1 METTMPDLKTA
12 LQSALNEWNQP
23 ETTTVQTTTPSHHAL
38 AAVEQRPEGTR
49 YFSRTT
55 DVSRSTFEYVRDNP
69 HRVTRE
75 VVAALSAHGHNPSSV
90 SSILSQM
97 ARTGLITRESDGT
110 YWTHAR
116 EYTPVKLSALRR
128 DRKATKPKAAKP
140 KTVQPKVEAP
150 KAEAPKVEAP
160 KPTVVL
166 TRKEAA
172 PAPALRVVNSID
184 ELIDQLTVR
193 QAIDLFNKLKGMLA

>member
-1 METTMPDLKTA
+1 MPDLKTA

-23 ETTTVQTTTPSHHAL
+23 ETTTVQTNTAPTPASNSTYT
-38 AAVEQRPEGTR
+38 PTKDGR

-140 KTVQPKVEAP
+140 KAVQPKVEAP
-150 KAEAPKVEAP
+150 KAEAP

-172 PAPALRVVNSID
+172 PAPAAYDVD
-184 ELIDQLTVR
+184 ALIATLTIA
-193 QAIDLFNKLKGMLA
+193 QARDLFAALKRMFA

>member
-1 METTMPDLKTA
+1 MPDLKTA

-128 DRKATKPKAAKP
+128 DRKPTKPKAAKP
-140 KTVQPKVEAP
+140 KAAKPKVEAP
-150 KAEAPKVEAP
+150 KAEAPK
-160 KPTVVL
+160 PTVVI

-172 PAPALRVVNSID
+172 PAPAPDLRVVNSID

>member
-1 METTMPDLKTA
+1 MPDLKSA

-23 ETTTVQTTTPSHHAL
+23 ETTTVQPNTAPSHHAL

-128 DRKATKPKAAKP
+128 DRKPTKPKAAKP

-150 KAEAPKVEAP
+150 KAEAPK
-160 KPTVVL
+160 PTVVL

-172 PAPALRVVNSID
+172 PAPAPDLRVVNSID
-184 ELIDQLTVR
+184 ELISTLTIA
-193 QAIDLFNKLKGMLA
+193 QAKELFDKLRKMFA

>member
-1 METTMPDLKTA
+1 MPDLKSA

-55 DVSRSTFEYVRDNP
+55 DVTRATFEYVRDNP

-75 VVAALSAHGHNPSSV
+75 IVAALSAQGHNPSSV

-128 DRKATKPKAAKP
+128 DRKPTKPKAAKP
-140 KTVQPKVEAP
+140 KAAKPKV
-150 KAEAPKVEAP
+150 EAPKVEAP

-172 PAPALRVVNSID
+172 PAPASDLRVVNSID

>member
-1 METTMPDLKTA
+1 MPDLKTA

-55 DVSRSTFEYVRDNP
+55 DVTRATFEYVRDNP

-75 VVAALSAHGHNPSSV
+75 VVQVLGAQGHNPSSV

-128 DRKATKPKAAKP
+128 DRKPTKPKAAKP
-140 KTVQPKVEAP
+140 KAAKP
-150 KAEAPKVEAP
+150 KAEAPKAEAP

-172 PAPALRVVNSID
+172 PAPAPDLRVVNSID
-184 ELIDQLTVR
+184 ELISTLTIA
-193 QAIDLFNKLKGMLA
+193 QAKELFDKLRKMFA

>member
-1 METTMPDLKTA
+1 MPDLKSA

-23 ETTTVQTTTPSHHAL
+23 ETTPVQTATPSHHAL

-55 DVSRSTFEYVRDNP
+55 DVTRATFEYVRDNP

-128 DRKATKPKAAKP
+128 DRKPTKPKAAKP
-140 KTVQPKVEAP
+140 KAAKPKVEAP
-150 KAEAPKVEAP
+150 KAEAP

-172 PAPALRVVNSID
+172 PAPAAYDVD
-184 ELIDQLTVR
+184 ALIATLTIA
-193 QAIDLFNKLKGMLA
+193 QARDLFAALKRMFA

>member
-1 METTMPDLKTA
+1 MPDLKTA

-23 ETTTVQTTTPSHHAL
+23 ETTPVQTNTAPTPTPASNSTYT
-38 AAVEQRPEGTR
+38 PTKDGR

-55 DVSRSTFEYVRDNP
+55 DVTRATFEYVRDNP

-75 VVAALSAHGHNPSSV
+75 VVQVLGAQGHNPSSV

-128 DRKATKPKAAKP
+128 DRKPTKPKAAKP
-140 KTVQPKVEAP
+140 KAAKPKVEAP
-150 KAEAPKVEAP
+150 KAEAP

-172 PAPALRVVNSID
+172 PAPAAYDVD
-184 ELIDQLTVR
+184 ALIATLTIA
-193 QAIDLFNKLKGMLA
+193 QARDLFAALKRMFA

>member
-1 METTMPDLKTA
+1 MPDLKTA

-23 ETTTVQTTTPSHHAL
+23 ETTPVQTNTAPTPTPASNSTYT
-38 AAVEQRPEGTR
+38 PTKDGR

-55 DVSRSTFEYVRDNP
+55 DVTRATFEYVRDNP

-75 VVAALSAHGHNPSSV
+75 VVQVLGAQGHNPSSV

-128 DRKATKPKAAKP
+128 DRKPTKPKAAKP
-140 KTVQPKVEAP
+140 KPVQP

-172 PAPALRVVNSID
+172 PAPAPDLRVVNSID
-184 ELIDQLTVR
+184 ELISTLTIA
-193 QAIDLFNKLKGMLA
+193 QAKELFDKLRKMFA

>member
-1 METTMPDLKTA
+1 MPDLKSA

-128 DRKATKPKAAKP
+128 DRKPTKPKAAKP
-140 KTVQPKVEAP
+140 KAAKPKVEAP
-150 KAEAPKVEAP
+150 KAEAP

-172 PAPALRVVNSID
+172 PAPAAYDVD
-184 ELIDQLTVR
+184 ALIATLTIA
-193 QAIDLFNKLKGMLA
+193 QARDLFAALKRMFA

>member
-1 METTMPDLKTA
+1 METTMPDLKSA

-38 AAVEQRPEGTR
+38 AAAEQRPEGTR

-55 DVSRSTFEYVRDNP
+55 DVTRATFEYVRDNP

-75 VVAALSAHGHNPSSV
+75 VVQVLGAQGHNPSSV

-128 DRKATKPKAAKP
+128 DRKPTKPKAAKP
-140 KTVQPKVEAP
+140 KPVQP
-150 KAEAPKVEAP
+150 KAEAPKA
-160 KPTVVL
+160 TVVL

-172 PAPALRVVNSID
+172 PAPAPDLRVVNSID

>member
-1 METTMPDLKTA
+1 MPDLKTA

-23 ETTTVQTTTPSHHAL
+23 ETTPVQTNTAPTPTPASNSTYT
-38 AAVEQRPEGTR
+38 PTKDGR

-55 DVSRSTFEYVRDNP
+55 DVTRATFEYVRDNP

-75 VVAALSAHGHNPSSV
+75 VVQVLGAQGHNPSSV

-128 DRKATKPKAAKP
+128 DRKPTKPKAAKP
-140 KTVQPKVEAP
+140 KAVQP
-150 KAEAPKVEAP
+150 KAEAPKAEAP

-172 PAPALRVVNSID
+172 PAPAAYDVD
-184 ELIDQLTVR
+184 ALIATLTIA
-193 QAIDLFNKLKGMLA
+193 QARDLFAALKRMFA

>member
-1 METTMPDLKTA
+1 MPDLKSA

-38 AAVEQRPEGTR
+38 AAAEQRPEGTR

-55 DVSRSTFEYVRDNP
+55 DVTRATFEYVRDNP

-75 VVAALSAHGHNPSSV
+75 VVQVLGAQGHNPSSV

-140 KTVQPKVEAP
+140 KAAKPKVEAP
-150 KAEAPKVEAP
+150 KVEVP

-172 PAPALRVVNSID
+172 PAPAPDLRVVNSID
-184 ELIDQLTVR
+184 ELIATLTIA
-193 QAIDLFNKLKGMLA
+193 QAKELFDKLRKMFA

>member
-140 KTVQPKVEAP
+140 KAVQPKVEAP
-150 KAEAPKVEAP
+150 KAEAP

-172 PAPALRVVNSID
+172 PAPAAYDVD
-184 ELIDQLTVR
+184 ALIATLTIA
-193 QAIDLFNKLKGMLA
+193 QARDLFAALKRMFA

>member
-23 ETTTVQTTTPSHHAL
+23 ETTPVQTNTAPTPTPASNSTYT
-38 AAVEQRPEGTR
+38 PTKDGR

-55 DVSRSTFEYVRDNP
+55 DVTRATFEYVRDNP

-75 VVAALSAHGHNPSSV
+75 VVQVLGAQGHNPSSV

-128 DRKATKPKAAKP
+128 DRKPTKPKAAKP
-140 KTVQPKVEAP
+140 KAVQP

-160 KPTVVL
+160 KPKVVL

-172 PAPALRVVNSID
+172 PAPAPAPAAYDVD
-184 ELIDQLTVR
+184 ALIATLTIA
-193 QAIDLFNKLKGMLA
+193 QARDLFAALKRMFA

>member
-1 METTMPDLKTA
+1 MPDLKSA

-128 DRKATKPKAAKP
+128 DRKPTKPKAAKP
-140 KTVQPKVEAP
+140 KAAKPKV
-150 KAEAPKVEAP
+150 EAPKVEAP

-172 PAPALRVVNSID
+172 PAPASDLRVVNSID

>member
-1 METTMPDLKTA
+1 MPDLKTA

-23 ETTTVQTTTPSHHAL
+23 ETTPVQTNTAPTPTPASNSTYT
-38 AAVEQRPEGTR
+38 PTKDGR

-55 DVSRSTFEYVRDNP
+55 DVTRATFEYVRDNP

-75 VVAALSAHGHNPSSV
+75 VVQVLGAQGHNPSSV

-128 DRKATKPKAAKP
+128 DRKPTKPKAAKP
-140 KTVQPKVEAP
+140 KPVQP
-150 KAEAPKVEAP
+150 KAEAPKA
-160 KPTVVL
+160 TVVL

-172 PAPALRVVNSID
+172 PAPAPDLRVVNSID
-184 ELIDQLTVR
+184 ELISTLTIA
-193 QAIDLFNKLKGMLA
+193 QAKELFDKLRKMFA

>member
-1 METTMPDLKTA
+1 MPDLKTA

-55 DVSRSTFEYVRDNP
+55 DVTRATFEYVRDNP

-75 VVAALSAHGHNPSSV
+75 VVQVLGAQGHNPSSV

-116 EYTPVKLSALRR
+116 EYTPVKLSALRK
-128 DRKATKPKAAKP
+128 DRKLTKPKAAKP
-140 KTVQPKVEAP
+140 KAVPP
-150 KAEAPKVEAP
+150 KAAQPKVEAP

-172 PAPALRVVNSID
+172 PAPAPDLRVVNSID

>member
-1 METTMPDLKTA
+1 MPDLKTA

-23 ETTTVQTTTPSHHAL
+23 ETTPVQTNTAPTPTPASNSTYT
-38 AAVEQRPEGTR
+38 PTKDGR

-55 DVSRSTFEYVRDNP
+55 DVTRATFEYVRDNP

-75 VVAALSAHGHNPSSV
+75 VVQVLGAQGHNPSSV

-128 DRKATKPKAAKP
+128 DRKPTKPKAAKP
-140 KTVQPKVEAP
+140 KAVQP

-160 KPTVVL
+160 KPKVVL

-172 PAPALRVVNSID
+172 PAPAPAAYDVD
-184 ELIDQLTVR
+184 ALIATLTIA
-193 QAIDLFNKLKGMLA
+193 QARDLFAALKRMFA

>member
-1 METTMPDLKTA
+1 MPDLKTA

-23 ETTTVQTTTPSHHAL
+23 ETTTVQTATPSHHAL

-128 DRKATKPKAAKP
+128 DRKPTKPKAAKP
-140 KTVQPKVEAP
+140 KAAKPKVEAP
-150 KAEAPKVEAP
+150 KAEAP

-172 PAPALRVVNSID
+172 PAPAPDLRVVNSID
-184 ELIDQLTVR
+184 ELISTLTIA
-193 QAIDLFNKLKGMLA
+193 QAKELFDKLRKMFA

>member
-1 METTMPDLKTA
+1 MQTNTA
-12 LQSALNEWNQP
+12 P
-23 ETTTVQTTTPSHHAL
+23 TPTPASNSTYT
-38 AAVEQRPEGTR
+38 PTKDGR

-55 DVSRSTFEYVRDNP
+55 DVTRATFEYVRDNP

-75 VVAALSAHGHNPSSV
+75 VVQVLGAQGHNPSSV

-128 DRKATKPKAAKP
+128 DRKPTKPKAAKP
-140 KTVQPKVEAP
+140 KAAKPKVEAP
-150 KAEAPKVEAP
+150 KAEAP

-172 PAPALRVVNSID
+172 PAPAAYDVD
-184 ELIDQLTVR
+184 ALIATLTIA
-193 QAIDLFNKLKGMLA
+193 QARDLFAALKRMFA

>member
-23 ETTTVQTTTPSHHAL
+23 ETTPVQTNTAPTPTPASNSTYT
-38 AAVEQRPEGTR
+38 PTKDGR

-55 DVSRSTFEYVRDNP
+55 DVTRATFEYVRDNP

-75 VVAALSAHGHNPSSV
+75 VVQVLGAQGHNPSSV

-128 DRKATKPKAAKP
+128 DRKPTKPKAAKP
-140 KTVQPKVEAP
+140 KAAKPKVEAP
-150 KAEAPKVEAP
+150 KAEAP

-172 PAPALRVVNSID
+172 PAPAAYDVD
-184 ELIDQLTVR
+184 ALIATLTIA
-193 QAIDLFNKLKGMLA
+193 QARDLFAALKRMFA